1 MRRRGLRV
9 AVLAT
14 CASLTASAAD
24 HRNLDSGL
32 PLAVEDAY
40 PVKFGEPAFHLLSSY
55 RNLRGGAR
63 QGGVLAELEY
73 GIARDVQVNL
83 GTHLFGRTRDK
94 NEGSGNVSTGL
105 LYNFNT
111 ETLRAPALAV
121 KAEAE
126 FPTGVDSRGV
136 DVTLKGIL
144 TKSAGHHRVHLNLGQ
159 ILAAS
164 PQLDERKHRW
174 EGVIGWDRP
183 VGLQKVLIVDVAAR
197 ESERRGDPVVTT
209 VEAGIRQQITP
220 LLVAYVGIGVGLRG
234 GAEKQPFSVGFGLT
248 RSF

>member
-1 MRRRGLRV
+1 VRGRR
-9 AVLAT
+9 LAAAALWVS
-14 CASLTASAAD
+14 ASLAAAD
-24 HRNLDSGL
+24 HRNLDSAL
-32 PLAVEDAY
+32 PLTVEDAY
-40 PVKFGEPAFHLLSSY
+40 PLKFREPAFQFLSSY
-55 RNLRGGAR
+55 RNLRGGGR
-63 QGGVLAELEY
+63 QGEVLAELEY

-83 GTHLFGRTRDK
+83 ATHLFGRTRGK
-94 NEGSGNVSTGL
+94 NEGSGNVEAGL

-111 ETLRAPALAV
+111 ETLRAPALAAKV
-121 KAEAE
+121 EAE
-126 FPTGVDSRGV
+126 FPTGVDSSGV
-136 DVTLKGIL
+136 DVTVKGIL

-197 ESERRGDPVVTT
+197 ESEKRGDPVATT

-220 LLVAYVGIGVGLRG
+220 LLVAYFGIGVGLRG
-234 GAEKQPFSVGFGLT
+234 GAGKQPFSVGFGLT